1 MNVLFPFST
10 VQPNLALAIAGAF
23 VILLLSTLGLWLWQR
38 QRPTASLD
46 KVGGRLEF
54 LWLTL
59 GIFVLAALYSNT
71 ILILYLWFLAFLAL
85 KEFCSITPTRRADRR
100 VLFWAYLA
108 VPIQFILILLD
119 WRRTFSAFI
128 PVHVFLFLPLVMVI
142 TGETQGFLRA
152 WSTLGWGVIT
162 TVFTLGFLAYL
173 LRLPA
178 APGST
183 ATGTGL
189 FLFLV
194 MLSQISHA
202 SEFIFG
208 RLFRDPKLRLKV
220 SVTRNWAS
228 LIGSLGVTALVAW
241 LAAPLITPFTPLE
254 AVIIG
259 LVIAAGSFI
268 GYIIMSAIKRDL
280 QLKDRGTMTPG
291 RGGVLN
297 RIDAFIY
304 TAPLYFYIVTQ
315 LYYPL

>member
-1 MNVLFPFST
+1 MSRLLQFPT
-10 VQPNLALAIAGAF
+10 LQPNLALALDGVF
-23 VILLLSTLGLWLWQR
+23 VALLLATVGLWLWQR
-38 QRPTASLD
+38 QRPAGSLE
-46 KVGGRLEF
+46 KVGDRLQF

-59 GIFVLAALYSNT
+59 AIFVLASIYSNNL
-71 ILILYLWFLAFLAL
+71 LILYLWFLAFLAL
-85 KEFCSITPTRRADRR
+85 KEFCSITPTRRADRW

-108 VPIQFILILLD
+108 VPIQFGLILLD
-119 WRRTFSAFI
+119 WRRTFIAFI
-128 PVHVFLFLPLVMVI
+128 PVYVFLFLPLVMVI
-142 TGETQGFLRA
+142 VGETRGFLKA
-152 WSTLGWGVIT
+152 WSTLGWGMIT

-173 LRLPA
+173 LRLPT
-178 APGST
+178 APGSM
-183 ATGTGL
+183 ANGNSL

-194 MLSQISHA
+194 TLSQLSHA
-202 SEFIFG
+202 AEFIFG
-208 RLFRDPKLRLKV
+208 RLFNHPTLSLKV

-228 LIGSLGVTALVAW
+228 LIGSMAVTAPVAW
-241 LAAPLITPFTPLE
+241 LAASLLTPFTPLE
-254 AVIIG
+254 AVIVG
-259 LVIAAGSFI
+259 LVIATGSFI

>member
-1 MNVLFPFST
+1 MIRLLQFPT
-10 VQPNLALAIAGAF
+10 LQPNLALALDGAL
-23 VILLLSTLGLWLWQR
+23 VALAVATLGLWLWQR
-38 QRPTASLD
+38 QRSSASLE
-46 KVGGRLEF
+46 KVGGLLQF

-59 GIFVLAALYSNT
+59 ALFVLAALYSYNL
-71 ILILYLWFLAFLAL
+71 LILYLWFLAFLAL

-108 VPIQFILILLD
+108 VPIQFGLILLD
-119 WRRTFSAFI
+119 WRRTFTAFM
-128 PVHVFLFLPLVMVI
+128 PAYVFLFLPLVMVMA
-142 TGETQGFLRA
+142 GETRGFLKA
-152 WSTLGWGVIT
+152 WSTLGWGMIT

-173 LRLPA
+173 LRLPVL
-178 APGST
+178 PNSPTGGS
-183 ATGTGL
+183 GL

-194 MLSQISHA
+194 MLSQLSHA
-202 SEFIFG
+202 AEFVFG
-208 RLFRDPKLRLKV
+208 RLFNYPQLSLKI
-220 SVTRNWAS
+220 SLTRNWAS
-228 LIGSLGVTALVAW
+228 LLGSLVVTAPVAW
-241 LAAPLITPFTPLE
+241 LVAPLLTPFTPLE
-254 AVIIG
+254 AVIVG

-268 GYIIMSAIKRDL
+268 GYIIMSAIKQDL